1 MHWSYTKVNVHSGII
16 KVDDEKIYYVDLSE
30 NPKHNQTFV
39 KIILHDMLNNVNLTN
54 KKIIIECNNCS
65 SQYKSVK
72 QLYDLQKL
80 TNTYQTQV
88 IWVFGVAGHGKG
100 EVDHVGGTSKVAVR
114 WEITAG
120 KVLLDCDDIL
130 DFLKDKLNQISKHI
144 FNEITEQTLDVERAQ
159 ANWYKYYTITGSSKF
174 HVMIFTPFKASNI
187 ICVCSICQLEY
198 GSWKANG
205 LQLSFNIFGSP
216 STWHTTKTN
225 KTLDYWSKDMLNF
238 DFLEKVLGTISL
250 PHFVYDFSRKMFL
263 RLGYINWPNLIAWFS
278 LLFEISVK
286 MSIATVG

>member
-1 MHWSYTKVNVHSGII
+1 MHWSYAKVNVHSGII
-16 KVDDEKIYYVDLSE
+16 KVDDEKIYNVDLSE

-130 DFLKDKLNQISKHI
+130 DFLKDKLSQISKHI

-174 HVMIFTPFKASNI
+174 HVMIFTSFKASNI

-198 GSWKANG
+198 GSG
-205 LQLSFNIFGSP
+205 LSMNILRVGDKSPAQRGFFKNDTGNLLPTLRFLGGLCNFCNNIFFNHNG
-216 STWHTTKTN
+216 
-225 KTLDYWSKDMLNF
+225 M
-238 DFLEKVLGTISL
+238 
-250 PHFVYDFSRKMFL
+250 
-263 RLGYINWPNLIAWFS
+263 
-278 LLFEISVK
+278 
-286 MSIATVG
+286 